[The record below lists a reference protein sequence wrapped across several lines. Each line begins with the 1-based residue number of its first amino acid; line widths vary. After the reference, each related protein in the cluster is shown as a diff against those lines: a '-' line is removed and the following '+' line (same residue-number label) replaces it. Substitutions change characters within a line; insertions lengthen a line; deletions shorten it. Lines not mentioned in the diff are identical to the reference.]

1 MKMRLFVLVLL
12 AVVGAL
18 LAAACGYGHGST
30 SGSGHIVTEQRD
42 FTDFTAL
49 DVGNIFDTEV
59 VQSDSFSITITADD
73 NVLERVKVSKD
84 GEELKLRL
92 ERRRYHHITLTA
104 KIAMPVLSGLELD
117 GLSRVTVTGFK
128 SSQDLHLDLSE
139 ASSLTGDME
148 AGDVVI
154 EASDASAVTLAG
166 SASTLT
172 LDASG
177 RSRVDLADFAV
188 NEASVEL
195 SGLSRATVSASER
208 LDPVDLSGDS
218 RLEYLGDPTFG
229 EVDTSNDSAIHRG
242 GIAGR

>member
-1 MKMRLFVLVLL
+1 MKIRPFVLVSL
-12 AVVGAL
+12 AVVGSL

-30 SGSGHIVTEQRD
+30 SGSGRIVTEQRD

-49 DVGNIFDTEV
+49 DIENIFDIEI

-73 NVLERVKVSKD
+73 NVIERVKVSQD

-92 ERRRYHHITLTA
+92 EPRRFHRHITLGA
-104 KIAMPVLSGLELD
+104 KITMPVLSGLELD
-117 GLSRVTVTGFK
+117 GLSRVAVTGFK

-154 EASDASAVTLAG
+154 EASDASRVTLAG
-166 SASTLT
+166 SARTLT
-172 LDASG
+172 LDASDA
-177 RSRVDLADFAV
+177 SRVDLADFLV

-195 SGLSRATVSASER
+195 SGLSLATVNASER
-208 LDPVDLSGDS
+208 LGPVDLRGRS
-218 RLEYLGDPTFG
+218 RLEYLGDPTLG
-229 EVDTSNDSAIHRG
+229 EVDTSDDSAIHLRE
-242 GIAGR
+242 